1 MYLQYLAPLIPSVE
15 KIMNIQW
22 VYVYQPRDIFVLPSR
37 DEHNDIAGHFTVFE
51 KYNFKNSVQ

>member
-1 MYLQYLAPLIPSVE
+1 
-15 KIMNIQW
+15 MNIQW